1 MTHFILEC
9 PLRQCR
15 TEEALEKMGE
25 SMKSTKRALDVDW
38 SDAQAEQAQHDKHE
52 RMRNVAQ
59 KEEVG

>member
-1 MTHFILEC
+1 MPFSADNL
-9 PLRQCR
+9 

-38 SDAQAEQAQHDKHE
+38 TDAQSEQAQHDKHE

-59 KEEVG
+59 KEEVPYLS